1 MQRLIVVALILSLSH
16 IPVAFAADSLRESAK
31 RAAGQLGRAEGH
43 PRRQVELLGVGSA
56 VEVRLA
62 NGQRHATVKSP
73 S

>member
-43 PRRQVELLGVGSA
+43 PRR
-56 VEVRLA
+56 
-62 NGQRHATVKSP
+62 
-73 S
+73 